1 MHQSND
7 HFYSF
12 PMFLILCFAYD
23 FLYYF
28 YVFLISTF
36 FQSCDFQGTISS
48 YNPSNSA
55 GKHWTVN
62 SF

>member
-7 HFYSF
+7 YFYSF

-36 FQSCDFQGTISS
+36 FQNHVIFKE
-48 YNPSNSA
+48 PSVVI
-55 GKHWTVN
+55 TLVIQQVN
-62 SF
+62 TGQ